1 MKIVI
6 NAYGIA
12 REILNESQ
20 MTVEFEDG
28 ISIKKV
34 KEFLTQSYPDFTQ
47 VENVRFAVNDEYQ
60 EDDFILKNEDELIII
75 PAVSGG

>member
-12 REILNESQ
+12 REILQGSQ
-20 MTVEFEDG
+20 LTAEFDEG
-28 ISIKKV
+28 TSIKKV
-34 KEFLTQSYPDFTQ
+34 KDYLTETYPDFVQ

-60 EDDFILKNEDELIII
+60 EDDFLLNDNDELIII

>member
-1 MKIVI
+1 MKIII

-12 REILNESQ
+12 REILNDSQ
-20 MTVEFEDG
+20 LTAEFEDG
-28 ISIKKV
+28 VDIKKV
-34 KEFLTQSYPDFTQ
+34 KAFLTKTYPGFSQ

-60 EDDFILKNEDELIII
+60 EDDFLLKDNDELIII